1 MLHFEE
7 IDKYRENNRIEAKR
21 AQGGFPRS
29 LWETYSAFAN
39 TIGGVILLGVEELPD
54 KSFRPVRLPSPE
66 WLVEEFWRL
75 VNDRQIVSANILE
88 ESQVQIV
95 EAGIGGQGAGEL
107 PLPGQG
113 SGDFSLPGQE
123 NGASFFP
130 AQNGKDSFVP
140 AEGCGR
146 GRIVVIEVPRADRR
160 EKPVYIGNDPYM
172 GSYRRNGE
180 GDYRCT
186 RDEVDSMLRDA
197 AGGSQDIQVFQDM
210 GMEVLDGETVERYRR
225 MYTARHPEE
234 AREQLSVPE
243 FLEKLGA
250 MEPDGSGIS
259 HVTAAGLLMFGR
271 EPEIIKKFS
280 RFRLEY
286 TEEGDAALNGIFS
299 DSGDWSGSLF
309 DFYLRV
315 SDRIMSA
322 GPFLSEG
329 QTQEGKGRAAEDP
342 RKGIC
347 EALANALSHANYY
360 DRMGVVVRRERKQL
374 AIANPGDMRV
384 AEEAVLHG
392 AAPDARNE
400 RISRMFHLI
409 GVGDGTGKGLAGIR
423 RIWNGNGWNRPRLLE
438 EFNPDRVVLILP
450 LTGEEAAG
458 KQLQARGRR
467 EHLEETKLPRILDYL
482 TDNVRAGK
490 KEIAGAMGISEKE
503 ALGCLALLEKE
514 GMIVREESAG
524 EALYRLRD

>member
-54 KSFRPVRLPSPE
+54 KSFRPVKLPSPE

-107 PLPGQG
+107 PLQAQG
-113 SGDFSLPGQE
+113 SKTSP
-123 NGASFFP
+123 FP
-130 AQNGKDSFVP
+130 AENS
-140 AEGCGR
+140 GR

-197 AGGSQDIQVFQDM
+197 AGGSQDIQVFGDM
-210 GMEVLDGETVERYRR
+210 GMEVLDGDTVERYRQE
-225 MYTARHPEE
+225 YFVCHPEE
-234 AREQLSVPE
+234 SPAQLSVPE

-250 MEPDGSGIS
+250 METDGSGIS

-280 RFRLEY
+280 RFHLEY
-286 TEEGDAALNGIFS
+286 TEEGDAAFNGIFS

-315 SDRIMSA
+315 SARIMSA

-329 QTQEGKGRAAEDP
+329 QAQEGKGQAAEGP
-342 RKGIC
+342 QKGIC

-384 AEEAVLHG
+384 AEEAVIHG

-409 GVGDGTGKGLAGIR
+409 GVGDGTGKGLTEIR
-423 RIWNGNGWNRPRLLE
+423 RIWNSNGWNRPRLLE

-450 LTGEEAAG
+450 LTGEEEAG
-458 KQLQARGRR
+458 KQLQARGRK

-482 TDNVRAGK
+482 RDNVRAGG
-490 KEIAGAMGISEKE
+490 KEIAKAMGISEKE
-503 ALGCLALLEKE
+503 ALLCLALLEKE
-514 GMIVREESAG
+514 SMIVHEEGKG
-524 EALYRLRD
+524 EVRYRLRD